1 MAADPDAAL
10 GLLADL
16 TGATDERL
24 RAHARR
30 LAGRLA
36 VDLGR
41 TGPVRRRGVGR
52 LREVPADRTVA
63 DLDLDRSLDALLA
76 ARGRGESPHLG
87 DLRSRE
93 WGRPDLA
100 LCLVV
105 DRSGSMGGERLAT
118 AAIAAAACVLRAPTD
133 TSVLAFADRVIVVA
147 PQGSP
152 RPAEAIVDD
161 LLCLRG
167 HGPTDL
173 ALALRAARGQLER
186 SDARRKVTVLLSDG
200 RPTAGGDP
208 TLEAAA
214 LDELVVV
221 CPADDDG
228 DARALADAV
237 GARCLP
243 LTGPSAV
250 PQVMTEAF
258 AG

>member
-1 MAADPDAAL
+1 M
-10 GLLADL
+10 ADL

-24 RAHARR
+24 RARARR

-52 LREVPADRTVA
+52 LREVPADRGTA
-63 DLDLDRSLDALLA
+63 DLDLDRSLDALLS
-76 ARGRGESPHLG
+76 ARSRGESPHLA
-87 DLRSRE
+87 DLRARD

-100 LCLVV
+100 VSLVV

-118 AAIAAAACVLRAPTD
+118 AAIAAAATVLRAPTD
-133 TSVLAFADRVIVVA
+133 SSVLAFSDRVIVVA
-147 PQGSP
+147 PQGSL
-152 RPAEAIVDD
+152 RPVDAVVDD

-173 ALALRAARGQLER
+173 ALALRAARHQLER
-186 SDARRKVTVLLSDG
+186 SDARRRVAVVLSDA

-208 TLEAAA
+208 ARDAAA
-214 LDELVVV
+214 LDELVIVA
-221 CPADDDG
+221 PADDHA
-228 DARALADAV
+228 DARDLAEAV
-237 GARCLP
+237 GARWLT

-250 PQVMTEAF
+250 PQVMTDAF

>member
-1 MAADPDAAL
+1 MACDPDATL

-24 RAHARR
+24 RRKARE

-52 LREVPADRTVA
+52 LREVAADRTTA

-76 ARGRGESPHLG
+76 ARGRGEMPDLG
-87 DLRSRE
+87 ELRAQE

-133 TSVLAFADRVIVVA
+133 VSVLAFSDRVLVVA
-147 PQGSP
+147 AQGSD
-152 RPAEAIVDD
+152 RPVDAVVDD

-173 ALALRAARGQLER
+173 ALALRAARRQLDR
-186 SDARRKVTVLLSDG
+186 SDARRRVTVLLSDG
-200 RPTAGGDP
+200 RPTLGGDP
-208 TLEAAA
+208 AGDAAA
-214 LDELVVV
+214 LDELVIVA
-221 CPADDDG
+221 PADDHD
-228 DARALADAV
+228 DARALAEAA
-237 GARCLP
+237 GGRWLT

-250 PQVMTEAF
+250 PRVMTDAF